1 MAWPQ
6 VGVGGRLIRLPRFPR
21 FRARHGRGLRHTA
34 RAELGQQVPLFGG
47 GAGWCLLR
55 ARGTATASLA
65 LVALSLPSP
74 SCAAWTCVLMC
85 RMPTYEFVEKRDEIA
100 RGWYTIQEVLLISPT
115 RVCGKQR
122 KLVFRSEGGR
132 KQS

>member
-1 MAWPQ
+1 
-6 VGVGGRLIRLPRFPR
+6 
-21 FRARHGRGLRHTA
+21 
-34 RAELGQQVPLFGG
+34 
-47 GAGWCLLR
+47 
-55 ARGTATASLA
+55 
-65 LVALSLPSP
+65 
-74 SCAAWTCVLMC
+74 MC

-100 RGWYTIQEVLLISPT
+100 RGWYTIQEVLLISPA